1 MRVFLDACV
10 DPRVASLFLEHQV
23 TTAFDAGWHQLRDHK
38 LLPLIQEQF
47 DAFVTIDGGF
57 EHEHNLRKLSFG
69 IVIVH
74 VARNKV
80 EFYYALRSELLD
92 AVARVK
98 PGEVV
103 HVRADKPLP

>member
-1 MRVFLDACV
+1 LV
-10 DPRVASLFLEHQV
+10 
-23 TTAFDAGWHQLRDHK
+23 
-38 LLPLIQEQF
+38 QEQF
-47 DAFVTIDGGF
+47 DVFVTIDGGF

-80 EFYYALRSELLD
+80 EYYRELAAELLE
-92 AVARVK
+92 AVASVK

-103 HVRADKPLP
+103 HVRVNESGR